1 MIGRAFLRIPAVV
14 TSIELE
20 DKTLYKIKTK
30 SVPGIYL
37 WYFFIL
43 STATG
48 GLIPVGGND
57 MLGGTL
63 ILQVVQ
69 W

>member
-1 MIGRAFLRIPAVV
+1 M
-14 TSIELE
+14 E

-48 GLIPVGGND
+48 GLIPVGSYG
-57 MLGGTL
+57 MLGRTL
-63 ILQVVQ
+63 ILAGGAMVMSFPKIVGNSILLGK
-69 W
+69 